1 MNSIHFSL
9 MQIDY
14 FVTIAVAQMAAA
26 ALARN
31 IARVRQHITE
41 FPTMAGFNR
50 IPGNCKIVSVEE
62 GRVRVE
68 MDVTA
73 NQLNPVGTLHGGCT
87 ATLADIFTTM
97 ALIATPRGL
106 PGVSV
111 DLHCSYL
118 SAAKEGETIII
129 DSQVIKSGRSMAFT
143 RAEFLKK
150 SDNSPI
156 AVCLHTKAIV
166 EPKKKQ
172 EEETK

>member
-1 MNSIHFSL
+1 M
-9 MQIDY
+9 
-14 FVTIAVAQMAAA
+14 A
-26 ALARN
+26 ALAKN
-31 IARVRQHITE
+31 IARVHQHIKE
-41 FPTMAGFNR
+41 MPKMIGFNR
-50 IPGNCKIVSVEE
+50 IPGTCRIISVEE

-73 NQLNPVGTLHGGCT
+73 QQLNPVGTLHGGCT

-118 SAAKEGETIII
+118 SAAKEGETVII
-129 DSQVIKSGRSMAFT
+129 DSQVIKSGRNMAFT

-150 SDNSPI
+150 TDNTPI
-156 AVCLHTKAIV
+156 AVCLHTKALV
-166 EPKKKQ
+166 EPKQKS
-172 EEETK
+172 EESQ